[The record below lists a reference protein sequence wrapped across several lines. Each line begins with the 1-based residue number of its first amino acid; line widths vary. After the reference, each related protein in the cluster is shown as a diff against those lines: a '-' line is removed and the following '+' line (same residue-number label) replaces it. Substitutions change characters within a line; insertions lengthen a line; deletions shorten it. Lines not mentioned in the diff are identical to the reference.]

1 MTIDRHKN
9 VSFYEEYIYIYKY
22 IIVFVFYDR
31 QFKIIIFKITSI
43 KSINIQIK

>member
-1 MTIDRHKN
+1 MTIDRHD
-9 VSFYEEYIYIYKY
+9 VSFYEEYIYKC

-31 QFKIIIFKITSI
+31 QFKIITFKITSI